1 MSIIKVDYGEVGGN
15 KDFELQTAL
24 SPTISNQGT
33 TTVTVPECDG
43 VLLCPHASAGG
54 YKVVK
59 VLQGE
64 TVTEDHPDAY
74 NTVTATLQGTTLT
87 FTKSTAYTYFGVV
100 PFTFT

>member
-24 SPTISNQGT
+24 SPTISSQGT

-54 YKVVK
+54 YKVMK

-64 TVTEDHPDAY
+64 TVTENPDAY

-87 FTKSTAYTYFGVV
+87 FTKTTAYTYFGVV